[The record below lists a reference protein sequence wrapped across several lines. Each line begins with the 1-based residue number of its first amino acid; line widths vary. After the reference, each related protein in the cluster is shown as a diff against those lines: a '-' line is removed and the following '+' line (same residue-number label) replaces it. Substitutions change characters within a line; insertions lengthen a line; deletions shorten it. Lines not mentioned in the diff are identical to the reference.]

1 MRVEAFDDYI
11 IRMDTV
17 AAVYDRRL
25 EIGHLCAAWRT
36 PLLEIDPERPFSANF
51 VTVSSLFQTQN
62 FRKRAFPDRPLGEG
76 VPLLEQQG
84 WLRY

>member
-11 IRMDTV
+11 IGMDTV

-36 PLLEIDPERPFSANF
+36 PLLD
-51 VTVSSLFQTQN
+51 
-62 FRKRAFPDRPLGEG
+62 
-76 VPLLEQQG
+76 
-84 WLRY
+84 